1 MIEIY
6 LKTNTNYDKNGDIT
20 LDPTS
25 CTYKESEKELTL
37 EHFLDEDGRWKY
49 INFENVIAAE
59 ENGKKKFY
67 RIYNVVRELYSVTA
81 YARPIFY
88 DLIDKVLLDVRP
100 TNKIGQEALDII
112 LADTGFT
119 GHSNISNL
127 STAYYVRKNIVE
139 ALLGNEENSFLN
151 RWGGEFYCENF
162 DVYINDKIG
171 SDNGV
176 RVEFGYNL
184 NEIEED
190 VNIEEVVTR
199 IIPVGYDGIM
209 LDGETPWVDSPLI
222 NKYTQPKMRVI
233 EFSDVKVKESSDDE
247 EGFDTIEEARAELI
261 RQCNLLY
268 ENDIDKP
275 IVNYK
280 IDMINLANT
289 TAYKDFKM
297 LVEVNKGDT
306 VTCYIKHLDIDV
318 KARVIDYERDLI
330 TGEYTSIELG
340 NAVSNF
346 FNKQADIQSQ
356 VDNILNDNGSVNAGT
371 VEGAINAIKTQ
382 FKALKDIAQP
392 QDVRAIIFEDRVEDS
407 PTFGCMC
414 LGTMGFEIA
423 SSFKPGTKEWDF
435 KTFGTGQGFYADYI
449 VAGVLNANL
458 IKTGIIMSANGNLAL
473 SIDDD
478 YLEVTHSE
486 GNTRTRIDNE
496 GFYILDENNEII
508 ASLAS
513 KESWTELKADKVFA
527 KNIENVYIGDS
538 NLYVDHNSN
547 NIIRNGSID
556 YPFTDFNQLREY
568 VQSMPIINKDLF
580 IYVVTEGVVND
591 LFYLTGLSGNGKVD
605 IRFNNKFILKTENDY
620 GVVLR
625 NISNWVSVYGG
636 RTSYQSKDGFMI
648 QATNGIEVINCSK
661 FELSSLLTDTSA
673 YGIHVQDSHGKM
685 DNIDFCKAY
694 SALGV
699 RGGQVW
705 LSGSCRGSNTKAVRA
720 FEGTLVTIG
729 ENDSNSIRQQ
739 GILEEVSGTIKE
751 ISTIV
756 ETASTVYAPVIPPTI
771 NTYKD
776 FSITSMATYQ
786 YLWSN
791 WKVGEC
797 KSGVYGSY
805 GDKAGHLFFDLSAIR
820 SFLNGG
826 TVLDGATITLTRA
839 NSGGSSSGVKI
850 YVGGSSCNGASGTPS
865 YYNKTYVGTLSWG
878 QTNTFS
884 LPKVIVEGIKNGTIN
899 SITTHGS
906 GYSNIVSASINLKVN
921 K

>member
-25 CTYKESEKELTL
+25 CTYKDSENLITL
-37 EHFLDEDGRWKY
+37 EHFIDDEGRWKY

-59 ENGKKKFY
+59 ENGKKKLY
-67 RIYNVVRELYSVTA
+67 RIYNVVRSLYSVTA

-100 TNKIGQEALDII
+100 TNKIGKEALDII

-119 GHSNISNL
+119 GHSNISTSN
-127 STAYYVRKNIVE
+127 TAYYVRKNIVE
-139 ALLGNEENSFLN
+139 ALLGDEENSFIN

-162 DVYINDKIG
+162 DVYINDRIG
-171 SDNGV
+171 ADNGV

-275 IVNYK
+275 TVNYK

-407 PTFGCMC
+407 STFGCMC

-458 IKTGIIMSANGNLAL
+458 IKTGIIRALNGESWINLDTGEAQITGELRSANG
-473 SIDDD
+473 
-478 YLEVTHSE
+478 
-486 GNTRTRIDNE
+486 
-496 GFYILDENNEII
+496 DEWVGLNAGGLTFQDWHRQEQVLRV
-508 ASLAS
+508 ASANF
-513 KESWTELKADKVFA
+513 TENRDMNGIVFA
-527 KNIENVYIGDS
+527 MPRHSDFIGFSHIDKENLNDGWTTSDTQYNFLEMWSSD
-538 NLYVDHNSN
+538 
-547 NIIRNGSID
+547 
-556 YPFTDFNQLREY
+556 QL
-568 VQSMPIINKDLF
+568 V
-580 IYVVTEGVVND
+580 
-591 LFYLTGLSGNGKVD
+591 
-605 IRFNNKFILKTENDY
+605 
-620 GVVLR
+620 
-625 NISNWVSVYGG
+625 
-636 RTSYQSKDGFMI
+636 DGF
-648 QATNGIEVINCSK
+648 QKNKGIS
-661 FELSSLLTDTSA
+661 FYA
-673 YGIHVQDSHGKM
+673 
-685 DNIDFCKAY
+685 
-694 SALGV
+694 
-699 RGGQVW
+699 
-705 LSGSCRGSNTKAVRA
+705 RA
-720 FEGTLVTIG
+720 F
-729 ENDSNSIRQQ
+729 
-739 GILEEVSGTIKE
+739 
-751 ISTIV
+751 
-756 ETASTVYAPVIPPTI
+756 
-771 NTYKD
+771 
-776 FSITSMATYQ
+776 F
-786 YLWSN
+786 
-791 WKVGEC
+791 
-797 KSGVYGSY
+797 
-805 GDKAGHLFFDLSAIR
+805 
-820 SFLNGG
+820 NGG
-826 TVLDGATITLTRA
+826 IRVKSASDNSYATITGTSTYNNGTGITKKLLGLYGDNGVILGYKNADSLTARLIVSEECFAGTGDTITSFGNWNFQAYTLHNVKLA
-839 NSGGSSSGVKI
+839 N
-850 YVGGSSCNGASGTPS
+850 Y
-865 YYNKTYVGTLSWG
+865 TL
-878 QTNTFS
+878 TNTYANT
-884 LPKVIVEGIKNGTIN
+884 ETRTIAE
-899 SITTHGS
+899 
-906 GYSNIVSASINLKVN
+906 VSALETNSTDNIRYVYKNITSKDNKIVLNIPNEYLGRDYDIVGVAKFGFGDYAIISKEENRFIIETDREITMNIEISIA
-921 K
+921 